1 MDDTKVDKTDL
12 MLFLLNFP
20 WIKMIYKAKS
30 KTSGTVLLVTSGTDL
45 LVYKIKFIFC
55 KHQLLF
61 HFNLFLSDFETVT
74 PEAYSEPSR
83 TCTME
88 LFCEN
93 NHLLKIKK
101 SSMEDV
107 QLGSKVLGS
116 EFIRVSYKHPLPH
129 LFCTASLLGAYYY

>member
-12 MLFLLNFP
+12 TLFLLNFP

-45 LVYKIKFIFC
+45 LVYKIKFIFY

-88 LFCEN
+88 LFREK
-93 NHLLKIKK
+93 NHLLKINKN
-101 SSMEDV
+101 SMEDV

-116 EFIRVSYKHPLPH
+116 EFIRVSYKHPYLICSALPV
-129 LFCTASLLGAYYY
+129 Y